1 MVGWMVIMAMYVGCI
16 VICVVNMDGYIRGWI
31 HLITLVWIVTYHI
44 IMEDIL
50 ILIFALALWYIE
62 FKI

>member
-16 VICVVNMDGYIRGWI
+16 VICVVNMDGDIRGWI